1 MKIFTTQRRGALA
14 LALGAAV
21 AVGSLAACS
30 TTPPGG
36 DKAQATGGKLVVG
49 HAYQDLTNK
58 FFADELTSERA
69 LTKARGATLITAQA
83 NNNPATQLDNINTLI
98 ARKVNVLVIDAID
111 PQAIVPGIRA
121 ANEAG
126 IPVMMLIREP
136 AAGADYKSLLYLDSV
151 TDGMNACTAIAKKL
165 GGKGNIVN
173 LTGPLQIQ
181 AAKERA
187 EGCNQALKAYP
198 GIKVVAEVNTD
209 YTLRDANL
217 KMTDVLTAHPNV
229 DGVFGGNDEIA
240 LGALRAIIAA
250 HMDPKQMAIVGVDG
264 TQPALKAIC
273 DGTMLADYATF
284 GSREAQ
290 LVVDTVTKI
299 HAGQTVEKKVL
310 FPAVPITADN
320 VKSAAAGAGIV
331 LGSCPA
337 GKG

>member
-1 MKIFTTQRRGALA
+1 MSTFLRRCRNALA
-14 LALGAAV
+14 MIACTAA
-21 AVGSLAACS
+21 AIGSVSACS
-30 TTPPGG
+30 NTPPGG
-36 DKAQATGGKLVVG
+36 NKAQATGGKLVVG

-58 FFADELTSERA
+58 FFADELKSEQTLA
-69 LTKARGATLITAQA
+69 KSQGATLVTAQA
-83 NNNPATQLDNINTLI
+83 NDNPATQLDNINTLI

-136 AAGADYKSLLYLDSV
+136 NSGASYESLLYLDSV
-151 TDGMNACTAIAKKL
+151 TDGKNACTAIAKKL
-165 GGKGNIVN
+165 GGKGNVVN
-173 LTGPLQIQ
+173 LTGPMQIQ

-187 EGCNQALKAYP
+187 QGCDQALKAYP

-240 LGALRAIIAA
+240 LGALRAVVAA
-250 HMDPKQMAIVGVDG
+250 HKDPKKMAIVGVDG
-264 TQPALKAIC
+264 TLPALQAIC
-273 DGTMLADYATF
+273 NGTMLADYATF

-290 LVVDTVTKI
+290 LVFDTVGKI
-299 HAGQTVEKKVL
+299 HAGQTVQKKVL
-310 FPAVPITADN
+310 FPAVPITPDN
-320 VKSAAAGAGIV
+320 VTSAAAGAGIP
-331 LGSCPA
+331 LGNCPA
-337 GKG
+337 AKG